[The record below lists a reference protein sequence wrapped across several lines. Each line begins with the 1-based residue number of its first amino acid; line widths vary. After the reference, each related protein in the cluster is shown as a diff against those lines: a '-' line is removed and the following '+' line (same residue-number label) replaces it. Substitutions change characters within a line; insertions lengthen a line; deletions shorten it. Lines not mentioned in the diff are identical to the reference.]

1 MLCVGDVLK
10 NPNFLCILLFIVDG
24 VEKCGNLKRQ
34 KIGIPTVITRLGS
47 ALALLSERHLKSTPN
62 WPTRLLWY
70 LKRVIVVY
78 LWYSNRYFI
87 FRETTANLNRETKF
101 VVLEQQF

>member
-1 MLCVGDVLK
+1 MCRR
-10 NPNFLCILLFIVDG
+10 CIKESKLPVHSTVHIVDG